1 MTTRFIAAAQRIKNL
16 GDNLGT
22 VINGTNKIIDE
33 LVSEECLSRG
43 IPFELPAMTL
53 LRIIKQ
59 RTLNKEFKIFLTP
72 EDLEEIVNLFTR
84 ELDSLI
90 EDYSLETV
98 SRAFTNESFKNS
110 GITLQE
116 ALFGEIELLRRICES
131 VEA

>member
-1 MTTRFIAAAQRIKNL
+1 MTRFEAAAQRIKNL

-33 LVSEECLSRG
+33 LVSEECRSRG

-59 RTLNKEFKIFLTP
+59 RILNRGFKIFLTP
-72 EDLEEIVNLFTR
+72 EDLEEIVILFTR
-84 ELDSLI
+84 ELDLLI
-90 EDYSLETV
+90 KDYSQETV

-110 GITLQE
+110 GVTIQE
-116 ALFGEIELLRRICES
+116 ALFGEMELLRKICDS
-131 VEA
+131 VET